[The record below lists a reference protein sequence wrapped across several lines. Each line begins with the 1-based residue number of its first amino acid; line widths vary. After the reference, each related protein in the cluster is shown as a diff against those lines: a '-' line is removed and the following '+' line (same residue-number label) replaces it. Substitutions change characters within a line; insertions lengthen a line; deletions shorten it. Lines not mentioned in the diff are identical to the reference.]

1 MADKSGDELNID
13 YKFIDHNYKMAY
25 CLRRIED
32 LEREHFGLMVDK
44 LDENHTEYEYWYAA
58 VAEVLAEIE
67 RIKYIYKKLG
77 GTFGSEIPDIGS

>member
-1 MADKSGDELNID
+1 MGLEWINQLEQKLYET
-13 YKFIDHNYKMAY
+13 
-25 CLRRIED
+25 IED

-44 LDENHTEYEYWYAA
+44 LDENHTEYENWYAA

>member
-1 MADKSGDELNID
+1 
-13 YKFIDHNYKMAY
+13 
-25 CLRRIED
+25 
-32 LEREHFGLMVDK
+32 MVDK
-44 LDENHTEYEYWYAA
+44 LDENHTEYENWYAA